1 MIHTSVQKRRLLR
14 EGQILDEALA
24 IIAETGL
31 GGLTVA
37 RLSKRMGWT
46 VGAMYRYFSGKDQLI
61 AALNARVLV
70 AWTVRI
76 DTLLTDHPTASAR
89 ERLVAVMDVW
99 IDLAHE
105 RPAEFGLISLTLADP
120 RHLVQDVADAV
131 HVPAMLG
138 LLTRVSDL
146 LRAAAQSGELTA
158 SDDAFRRALQ
168 LVFAC
173 HGVLQLRKLER
184 FDAALFDTRALARR
198 TVQDLLTAW
207 QTP

>member
-24 IIAETGL
+24 IISEAGL

-61 AALNARVLV
+61 AGLNARILM
-70 AWTVRI
+70 AWTARI
-76 DTLLTDHPTASAR
+76 DALLATQPEASPL
-89 ERLVAVMDVW
+89 ERLVAVMDLW
-99 IDLAHE
+99 IQLAHE
-105 RPAEFGLISLTLADP
+105 CPAEFGLISLTLADP
-120 RHLVQDVADAV
+120 RHLVEDVADAV

-138 LLTRVSDL
+138 LLSRVTNL
-146 LRAAAQSGELTA
+146 MLAGVKSGDFA
-158 SDDAFRRALQ
+158 PNDDPFGRTMQ

-184 FDAALFDTRALARR
+184 FDSVAFDTRALAGR

-207 QTP
+207 EAP